1 MEVFVGVTGAS
12 GAPYARRLVRALAAG
27 GHTVGVSFSGSGAQ
41 VVGHELYGNL
51 RMPRAEAIERFIAD
65 TGITAGNVWDP
76 ADYGS
81 PYASG
86 SARWDAA
93 VICPCSM
100 DTLASIASGSGT
112 NLLHRAAGVAL
123 KEHRRLVLVPRE
135 TPLSLIQIRNLE
147 RVTEAGAMVLPAMPA
162 FYTMPTSIDDMID
175 FVVGKVLNV
184 LGAEQSL
191 LSEWR
196 DVDPIVS

>member
-1 MEVFVGVTGAS
+1 MEFFVGITGAS
-12 GAPYARRLVRALAAG
+12 GAPYARRLVEALVRG

-51 RMPRAEAIERFIAD
+51 RMERDEAISNFVAD
-65 TGITAGNVWDP
+65 TGLDP
-76 ADYGS
+76 ACVWAPGDYSS

-93 VICPCSM
+93 IICPCSM
-100 DTLASIASGSGT
+100 DTLATIASGAGS

-123 KEHRRLVLVPRE
+123 KEQRRLVLVPRE
-135 TPLSLIQIRNLE
+135 TPFNLIQIENIE
-147 RVTEAGAMVLPAMPA
+147 RVARAGAVVVPAMPA
-162 FYTMPTSIDDMID
+162 FYTMPKTLEDMID

-184 LGAEQSL
+184 LGVEQGL
-191 LSEWR
+191 LAEWR
-196 DVDPIVS
+196 GQ